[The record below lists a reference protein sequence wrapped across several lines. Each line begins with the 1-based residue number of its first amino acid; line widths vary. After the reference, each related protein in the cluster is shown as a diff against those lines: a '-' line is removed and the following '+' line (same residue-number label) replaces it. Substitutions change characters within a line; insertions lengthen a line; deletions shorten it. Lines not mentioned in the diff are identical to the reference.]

1 MMRDFDAELEDS
13 GGHRYAYD
21 FDIDIMHRFK
31 IEAFRPYLRPGRLL
45 ELGSHEGDFTERLL
59 PLVPDITCVDASADA
74 LAVARQRLGDRVTFI
89 HATIEEAVGIG
100 RYENV
105 VVTHVLEHL
114 DDPVAALRRINDE
127 WLTPDG
133 RLFLVCPNADAP
145 SRQIAVHMGLIPHN
159 QAVTAAEAAHGH
171 RRTYALDTLERD
183 ASAAGLRVV
192 VRSGIFFKAL
202 ANFQWDQL
210 LKTEIVSDA
219 YLDGCYRLGQRYPQL
234 CASIFL
240 LCERGETA

>member
-1 MMRDFDAELEDS
+1 MRDFDAELGDS

-21 FDIDIMHRFK
+21 FDIDVMHRFK
-31 IEAFRPYLRPGRLL
+31 IEAFQPYLRPGRLL
-45 ELGSHEGDFTERLL
+45 ELGSHEGDFTQRLL
-59 PLVPDITCVDASADA
+59 PLVPDITCVDASAVA
-74 LAVARQRLGDRVTFI
+74 LAVAKERLGDRVAFV
-89 HATIEEAVGIG
+89 HATIEEADGIG

-127 WLTPDG
+127 WLTADG

-145 SRQIAVHMGLIPHN
+145 SRQIAVLMGLIPHN
-159 QAVTAAEAAHGH
+159 QAVTAPEAAHGH

-183 ASAAGLRVV
+183 AVSAGLRVV

-210 LKTEIVSDA
+210 LKTDIVSDA
-219 YLDGCYRLGQRYPQL
+219 YLDACYRLGQRYPQL

-240 LCERGETA
+240 LCERGEPA